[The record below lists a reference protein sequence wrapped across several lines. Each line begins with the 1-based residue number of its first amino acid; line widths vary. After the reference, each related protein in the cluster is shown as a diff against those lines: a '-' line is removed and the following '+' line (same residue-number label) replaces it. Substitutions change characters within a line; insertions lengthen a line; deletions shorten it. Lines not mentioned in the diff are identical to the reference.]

1 MLPSDSRRD
10 YRFIAADATPE
21 TASRTLRRDPAL
33 PTTAAAA
40 MPELS
45 VVVVATDN
53 EQRTA
58 LQRLVDAT
66 GVARTVLT
74 CDSFPV
80 AAPDP
85 VTKRVP
91 AADPDVILI
100 DVPSGNPDV
109 ALRAIELLHQEL
121 PDSAIFAIGF
131 LNQPQVVVK
140 AMRAGVREFLERPTT
155 TDELVRA
162 FARTITGQRPRSKR
176 LSERGVHN
184 RQLGQSEYQRVKAD
198 LHRKTLNRLDLGKL
212 RRTIE
217 VARVE
222 ALILIRKSVNTEA
235 IHFSFT
241 ERERLSREILDEVFG
256 LGPREPLV
264 KVNVVQEPRRQP
276 VIKESPRECIC
287 EGMHVKV
294 RPTRPDGKPHPHAGK
309 TGRITRFRNCFTDQ
323 YWPGPPSAMVRL
335 DSGIEPQG
343 FICVSLGCLE
353 VLPMGPRFGQGVLQF
368 DVPT

>member
-21 TASRTLRRDPAL
+21 TASRTLRRDPVW

-53 EQRTA
+53 EQRTR

-85 VTKRVP
+85 VTKRVQ
-91 AADPDVILI
+91 AADPDVTLI
-100 DVPSGNPDV
+100 DIPSGNPDV

-121 PDSAIFAIGF
+121 PDTAIFAIAY
-131 LNQPQVVVK
+131 LSVMTSVIVK
-140 AMRAGVREFLERPTT
+140 AMRAGAREFLERPTT

-162 FARTITGQRPRSKR
+162 FARTITAPRPRSKR
-176 LSERGVHN
+176 LSERGVHH
-184 RQLGQSEYQRVKAD
+184 RQVGQSDYQRVKAD
-198 LHRKTLNRLDLGKL
+198 LHRKILDRLDLEKL

-222 ALILIRKSVNTEA
+222 ARILVRNSVNNEA
-235 IHFSFT
+235 IHLSVA
-241 ERERLSREILDEVFG
+241 ERERLSREILDEIFG

-276 VIKESPRECIC
+276 VVKESPRERIR

-294 RPTRPDGKPHPHAGK
+294 GPTRPDGKPHPHAGK
-309 TGRITRFRNCFTDQ
+309 TGRITKFRNCFTDQ
-323 YWPGPPSAMVRL
+323 YWPGPSSAMIKL
-335 DSGIEPQG
+335 DAGIEPRG
-343 FICVSLGCLE
+343 FICVSLECLE
-353 VLPMGPRFGQGVLQF
+353 ALPENARGE
-368 DVPT
+368 DS